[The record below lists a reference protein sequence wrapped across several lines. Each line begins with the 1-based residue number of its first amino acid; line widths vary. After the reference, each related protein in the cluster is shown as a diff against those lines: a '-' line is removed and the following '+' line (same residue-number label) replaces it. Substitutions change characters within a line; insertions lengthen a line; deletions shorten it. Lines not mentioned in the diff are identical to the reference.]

1 MQKRFLSTAL
11 ILVLCSACTPAL
23 VTPDSIPVAP
33 TPTQPLALVINEFE
47 STQTPIANPT
57 PEGDEDECNNP
68 FYPVSDE
75 AVWMYSHSDG
85 TNSISTMSA
94 DDFGKF
100 TITAEGAGSTFTID
114 GECTPEGI
122 VIMSNPGAATTY
134 SGEYGNSTVSTVDVS
149 GVTLPKEIGQ
159 GEQWSQTL
167 TTSTEA
173 GQSVIETSY
182 TALGFENI
190 TVPAGDF
197 YTLKVEQSGYV
208 TVLGQKVAMHGVQ
221 WFAEGVG
228 VVKSA
233 MDGAPVVELTM
244 YDIPN

>member
-1 MQKRFLSTAL
+1 VF
-11 ILVLCSACTPAL
+11 
-23 VTPDSIPVAP
+23 
-33 TPTQPLALVINEFE
+33 NEFE

-57 PEGDEDECNNP
+57 PEGDEEECDNP

-114 GECTPEGI
+114 GECMPEGI
-122 VIMSNPGAATTY
+122 IMSSPGAATTY

-149 GVTLPKEIGQ
+149 GVTLPKDVGQ
-159 GEQWSQTL
+159 GDQWTQTI
-167 TTSTEA
+167 TVTTEA
-173 GQSVIETSY
+173 GKSESETDY
-182 TALGFENI
+182 TAVGFENI
-190 TVPAGDF
+190 SVPAGDF
-197 YTLKVEQSGYV
+197 YALKVEQSGYV
-208 TVLGQKVAMHGVQ
+208 TVFNQKVAMQGAQ

-233 MDGAPVVELTM
+233 MDGAPVVELAS
-244 YDIPN
+244 YDIPE